1 MGKKIRLR
9 EAQRREAEHAIAA
22 RLRAHSETR
31 TGPAFIGCYA
41 EFAPDYRSKI
51 EAYRD
56 FALRPPEAWRCR
68 LRIRSPERRF
78 LELVQ
83 FTFAKYPVV
92 HHLENA
98 WIAATP
104 PVEDRLRMP
113 GQGDEGEAVPD
124 FRRWY
129 IAVAQ
134 GRFLYREAAHRY
146 LSRLETHH
154 FVNAPPELTST
165 PAAFCYALARGQT
178 ADATIALRIARTR
191 LADFPV
197 LPPFWKE
204 VARFFAHNPTSIP
217 EMNDL
222 VDFLAAAQRE
232 DPGFS
237 LKGRT
242 LPALRRRL
250 AEWRRLRRAIAR
262 GEAWLGHKLGD
273 VKYETGSGCERA
285 IWRFRQIKTA
295 RDLVLEGERMRHC
308 VATYQ
313 SWCVAGEASIWSL
326 TCEFPDGSRPDAS
339 RPDASRPDGSR
350 HNGATIELRRD
361 GTIKQCRGFAN
372 RSLNAAEV
380 EMVRR
385 WATAFGLRC

>member
-9 EAQRREAEHAIAA
+9 EAQRREAEHAFAA

-56 FALRPPEAWRCR
+56 FALRAPEAWRCR

-83 FTFAKYPVV
+83 FTFAKYPVA

-104 PVEDRLRMP
+104 PVEHRWRAP

-124 FRRWY
+124 YRGWY

-165 PAAFCYALARGQT
+165 QAAFCYALARGQT

-204 VARFFAHNPTSIP
+204 VARFFAHNPCAIP

-222 VDFLAAAQRE
+222 VDFLAATQQH

-250 AEWRRLRRAIAR
+250 LEWRRLQRAIAR
-262 GEAWLGHKLGD
+262 GEAWLGHKWGD
-273 VKYETGSGCERA
+273 VRYETGNGGERA

-295 RDLVLEGERMRHC
+295 RELALEGERMRHC
-308 VATYQ
+308 VASYQ
-313 SWCVAGEASIWSL
+313 DRCLAGEVSIWSL
-326 TCEFPDGSRPDAS
+326 SCEFPDG
-339 RPDASRPDGSR
+339 SRPDGSR
-350 HNGATIELRRD
+350 HNGATIELHRV
-361 GTIKQCRGFAN
+361 GMIMQCRGFAN

-385 WATAFGLRC
+385 WATAFGLRW

>member
-1 MGKKIRLR
+1 MGKKIKLR

-31 TGPAFIGCYA
+31 TGPAFIVCYA

-56 FALRPPEAWRCR
+56 FTLRPPEAWRCR
-68 LRIRSPERRF
+68 LRVRSPERRF

-83 FTFAKYPVV
+83 FTFAKYPVA

-98 WIAATP
+98 WIAGAP
-104 PVEDRLRMP
+104 PVEDRLRGP
-113 GQGDEGEAVPD
+113 GQGDEGDAVPD
-124 FRRWY
+124 YCRWY

-134 GRFLYREAAHRY
+134 GRFLYKEAAHRY

-165 PAAFCYALARGQT
+165 QAAFCYALARGQT

-222 VDFLAAAQRE
+222 VDFLAAAQQH

-250 AEWRRLRRAIAR
+250 LEWRRLQRAIAC
-262 GEAWLGHKLGD
+262 GEAWLGHKWGD

-295 RDLVLEGERMRHC
+295 RDLALEGERMRHC

-313 SWCVAGEASIWSL
+313 DRCIAGEASIWSL
-326 TCEFPDGSRPDAS
+326 TCEFPDGSRPDT
-339 RPDASRPDGSR
+339 SR
-350 HNGATIELRRD
+350 HNGATIELYRD
-361 GTIKQCRGFAN
+361 GRIMQCRGFAN
-372 RSLNAAEV
+372 RCLNAAEV

-385 WATAFGLRC
+385 WATAFGLRW

>member
-1 MGKKIRLR
+1 MGKKIKLR

-22 RLRAHSETR
+22 RLRARSETR
-31 TGPAFIGCYA
+31 VGPAFIGCYA

-56 FALRPPEAWRCR
+56 SALRPPEAWRCR

-83 FTFAKYPVV
+83 FTFAKYPVAQ
-92 HHLENA
+92 HLENA
-98 WIAATP
+98 WIAGPP
-104 PVEDRLRMP
+104 PVEDRSRVN

-124 FRRWY
+124 FCRWY

-165 PAAFCYALARGQT
+165 HAAFCYALARGQA

-204 VARFFAHNPTSIP
+204 ATRFFAHNPTSIP

-222 VDFLAAAQRE
+222 MDFLAAARQD

-250 AEWRRLRRAIAR
+250 AEWRRLQRAIAR
-262 GEAWLGHKLGD
+262 GDAWLGHRLGD
-273 VKYETGSGCERA
+273 VRYETGSVCERA

-295 RDLVLEGERMRHC
+295 RDLALEGQRMRHC

-313 SWCVAGEASIWSL
+313 DRCVAGEASIWSL
-326 TCEFPDGSRPDAS
+326 TCEFPDGSR
-339 RPDASRPDGSR
+339 R
-350 HNGATIELRRD
+350 NGATVELRRD
-361 GTIKQCRGFAN
+361 GKIMQCRGFAN
-372 RSLNAAEV
+372 RCLNAVEV

-385 WATAFGLRC
+385 WATAFGLRW

>member
-68 LRIRSPERRF
+68 LRVRSPERRF

-83 FTFAKYPVV
+83 FTFARYPVA

-98 WIAATP
+98 WIAGPP
-104 PVEDRLRMP
+104 PVEDRLRAP
-113 GQGDEGEAVPD
+113 GQGDEDEAAPD
-124 FRRWY
+124 FRHWY

-134 GRFLYREAAHRY
+134 GRLLYREAAHRY
-146 LSRLETHH
+146 LTRLETHH

-165 PAAFCYALARGQT
+165 QAAFCYAVARGQT
-178 ADATIALRIARTR
+178 ADATIAFRIARTR

-197 LPPFWKE
+197 VRPFWKE

-222 VDFLAAAQRE
+222 MDFLAAAQRE

-242 LPALRRRL
+242 LAALRRRL
-250 AEWRRLRRAIAR
+250 AEWHRLRCAIAR

-273 VKYETGSGCERA
+273 VKYETGSGCERT

-295 RDLVLEGERMRHC
+295 RDLALEGERMRHC

-313 SWCVAGEASIWSL
+313 SWCVAGETSIWSL
-326 TCEFPDGSRPDAS
+326 TCEFPDGSHNAGRRDA
-339 RPDASRPDGSR
+339 SR
-350 HNGATIELRRD
+350 HNGATIALHRD
-361 GTIKQCRGFAN
+361 GRIMQCRGFAN

-385 WATAFGLRC
+385 WATAFGLRW